1 MTVTERECK
10 LKELQALD
18 FKLYDLQLYL
28 DTHPFDEDA
37 LCLYQDT
44 ADEAMDK
51 REEYESKYG
60 PVTANVAATDCEWLW
75 INNPWPWERMV

>member
-1 MTVTERECK
+1 MIVDDRECM
-10 LKELQALD
+10 LRELQALD

-28 DTHPFDEDA
+28 DTQDM

-44 ADEAMDK
+44 ADEAMEK

-60 PVTANVAATDCEWLW
+60 PLTAVDAATDCEWLW
-75 INNPWPWERMV
+75 ISNPWPWDRG

>member
-1 MTVTERECK
+1 MTVEDRECM

-28 DTHPFDEDA
+28 DTHPFDEEA

-44 ADEAMDK
+44 ADEAAAK
-51 REEYESKYG
+51 REEYENKYG
-60 PVTANVAATDCEWLW
+60 PLTAVNAATECEWLW
-75 INNPWPWERMV
+75 ISNPWPWDRR

>member
-1 MTVTERECK
+1 MTVEDRECM

-28 DTHPFDEDA
+28 DTHPFDEEA

-44 ADEAMDK
+44 VDEAADK
-51 REEYESKYG
+51 REEYENKYG
-60 PVTANVAATDCEWLW
+60 PLTAVNAATECEWLW
-75 INNPWPWERMV
+75 ISNPWPWDRG

>member
-1 MTVTERECK
+1 MTVEDRECM

-28 DTHPFDEDA
+28 DTHPFDEEA

-44 ADEAMDK
+44 ADEAADK
-51 REEYESKYG
+51 RAEYENKYG
-60 PVTANVAATDCEWLW
+60 PLTAVNAATECEWLW
-75 INNPWPWERMV
+75 ISNPWPWDRR

>member
-1 MTVTERECK
+1 MEDKECM

-44 ADEAMDK
+44 ADEAADK

-60 PVTANVAATDCEWLW
+60 PLTPENAATECEWLW
-75 INNPWPWERMV
+75 INSPWPWERG

>member
-1 MTVTERECK
+1 MNEREYM

-28 DTHPFDEDA
+28 DTHPFDEEA
-37 LCLYQDT
+37 LCLYPNT

-51 REEYESKYG
+51 REEYEAKYG
-60 PVTANVAATDCEWLW
+60 ALTPEVAATDSEWTW
-75 INNPWPWERMV
+75 IQNPWPWERG

>member
-1 MTVTERECK
+1 MIVDDRECM
-10 LKELQALD
+10 LRESQALD

-28 DTHPFDEDA
+28 DTHPFDKDM

-44 ADEAMDK
+44 ADEAMEK

-60 PVTANVAATDCEWLW
+60 PLTAVDAATDCEWLW
-75 INNPWPWERMV
+75 ISNPWPWDRG